1 MDLVEPKFMLVAV
14 AALVLVVGV
23 FATLVLA
30 VAVTQRLV
38 VLSML
43 LAVVL
48 AAVAANGQATVAVVA
63 AAVPAASHKA
73 HLLGVALGLIKPVA
87 MVAALVLVWVLV
99 VAAVAPQQMRVIKPA
114 PEPQAV
120 AGMELNMA
128 EAATVRTPTVATK
141 AQTQVLVKVVMP
153 FMART
158 PTQLKLGYL

>member
-23 FATLVLA
+23 FAPLVAA

-43 LAVVL
+43 LAVAA
-48 AAVAANGQATVAVVA
+48 AAVAVNGQATVAVVA
-63 AAVPAASHKA
+63 PAVPEASHKA
-73 HLLGVALGLIKPVA
+73 HLLGVALGLIKPLATVL
-87 MVAALVLVWVLV
+87 ALMLVWVPV
-99 VAAVAPQQMRVIKPA
+99 VAAVAVAAQMGVKA
-114 PEPQAV
+114 PEAQALL
-120 AGMELNMA
+120 GMELYMA
-128 EAATVRTPTVATK
+128 EAATVRTPTVAAKT
-141 AQTQVLVKVVMP
+141 QTQVLVKVVMP